1 MYPRSQSG
9 VETRTFS
16 SNCAGTDS
24 WYKKTCKHCDVIN
37 SGMHYWKISPFAQ
50 SFVRG
55 SKYDFLP
62 RKRKVHRYC
71 ATYQV
76 VPAKRKPFNV
86 HKSPSESVH
95 RIFRWGCCPWRNGEL
110 FAFSI
115 LNRSSPKT
123 SKISIVVHAILRGKD
138 VPLLLTCKL
147 SCSLGQRNNINRSV
161 NEEEDVG
168 WRRNCRHEL
177 QHGWCK
183 LNNTWN
189 KSHVY

>member
-1 MYPRSQSG
+1 MNPNTINLISTLLKVRTYYLVMWIIFKLTCVSAITIQSRNQNFQLKLCRDG
-9 VETRTFS
+9 FLIQK
-16 SNCAGTDS
+16 NCE
-24 WYKKTCKHCDVIN
+24 HCDVIN
-37 SGMHYWKISPFAQ
+37 SGMHCWNISPFAQ

-115 LNRSSPKT
+115 LNRTSPKT
-123 SKISIVVHAILRGKD
+123 
-138 VPLLLTCKL
+138 
-147 SCSLGQRNNINRSV
+147 
-161 NEEEDVG
+161 
-168 WRRNCRHEL
+168 
-177 QHGWCK
+177 
-183 LNNTWN
+183 
-189 KSHVY
+189 